1 MKKIAAL
8 LMILAPHAVNA
19 TPKSSSVFSGAV
31 VFPNSALPADDDNLN
46 AETTLTH
53 SVNYG
58 PVLVPGEFILYSA
71 LFGARDSQ
79 DNGFAS
85 KQRLSIGAKLRYELF
100 AGSKI
105 AFGARYDMD
114 NRDLSQT
121 RHKRWIATVD
131 FDLWK
136 RLKPAK
142 DGDQI
147 VLSGWANLRN
157 SAGRDGPRADN
168 WVGQGRFEL
177 AREITQLRRINP
189 APKMGVFLGAGFV
202 SDHDGLDYNNKLKLD
217 AGLRLKWPIYERGNL
232 NLNLRYTADRRYI
245 SDETHHGPS
254 ISMSW
259 YVPFNF

>member
-1 MKKIAAL
+1 MSIIPNAVIAA
-8 LMILAPHAVNA
+8 PQ
-19 TPKSSSVFSGAV
+19 TSSVFSGSL
-31 VFPNSALPADDDNLN
+31 VFPNSALPSDDDNLN

-58 PVLVPGEFILYSA
+58 RVLGTADFILYSA

-79 DNGFAS
+79 DNRFAS

-100 AGSKI
+100 AGAKV

-121 RHKRWIATVD
+121 RYKRWIATAD

-136 RLKPAK
+136 RLNPAK

-157 SAGRDGPRADN
+157 SAGRDGARADN
-168 WVGQGRFEL
+168 WVGQGRFEV
-177 AREITQLRRINP
+177 AREITRLRHIDP
-189 APKMGVFLGAGFV
+189 APSVGVFLGAGFV
-202 SDHDGLDYNNKLKLD
+202 TDHEGLDYNNKVKID
-217 AGLRLKWPIYERGNL
+217 GGIRLKWPIYDRGNL